1 MSLDWHAALQ
11 AVLHHPLFGV
21 GITLAVYQGALAAYE
36 RTRWMFLQPV
46 LVSMAVLIGILLLA
60 GLSYQEYRESTFL
73 LSVLLGPTTVALAV
87 PLFLNLKRI
96 RQLFWPTL
104 ITLLVAGLLATVLG
118 VALAWAFGAERMML
132 MTLAPKSVTSPIA
145 IALAEQMG
153 GIPALTAVFVMIT
166 GVLGAVLGPLLLD
179 RAGVT
184 SPAARGLSLGLS
196 AHAIGTAQAL
206 QEHPEAGGFAALAM
220 SLAGAFSALAL
231 PLLLG

>member
-1 MSLDWHAALQ
+1 MTAIWTAI
-11 AVLHHPLFGV
+11 VGHPLFVLGL
-21 GITLAVYQGALAAYE
+21 TLLAYQLALELYQ
-36 RTRWMFLQPV
+36 RSRWLLAQPV
-46 LVSMAVLIGILLLA
+46 LVATLLLVGA
-60 GLSYQEYRESTFL
+60 LWACGIGYPRYRQESSL
-73 LSVLLGPTTVALAV
+73 LWLLLGPATVALAV
-87 PLFLNLKRI
+87 PLQQNLPRI
-96 RQLFWPTL
+96 RQLFWPVS
-104 ITLLVAGLLATVLG
+104 IALLVGGAVT
-118 VALAWAFGAERMML
+118 VALTLGLAALFGADREML
-132 MTLAPKSVTSPIA
+132 MSLAPKSVTSPIA

>member
-1 MSLDWHAALQ
+1 MTAIWTAI
-11 AVLHHPLFGV
+11 VGHPLFVLGL
-21 GITLAVYQGALAAYE
+21 TLLAYQLALELYQ
-36 RTRWMFLQPV
+36 RSRWLLAQPV
-46 LVSMAVLIGILLLA
+46 LVATLLLVGA
-60 GLSYQEYRESTFL
+60 LWACGIGYPRYRQESSL
-73 LSVLLGPTTVALAV
+73 LWLLLGPATVALAV
-87 PLFLNLKRI
+87 PLRQNLPRI
-96 RQLFWPTL
+96 RQLFWPVS
-104 ITLLVAGLLATVLG
+104 IALLVGGTVT
-118 VALAWAFGAERMML
+118 VALTLGLAALFGADREML
-132 MTLAPKSVTSPIA
+132 MSLAPKSVTSPIA

>member
-1 MSLDWHAALQ
+1 MTAIWTAI
-11 AVLHHPLFGV
+11 VGHPLFVLGL
-21 GITLAVYQGALAAYE
+21 TLLAYQLALELYQ
-36 RTRWMFLQPV
+36 RSRWLLAQPV
-46 LVSMAVLIGILLLA
+46 LVATLLLVGA
-60 GLSYQEYRESTFL
+60 LWVCGIGYPRYRQESSL
-73 LSVLLGPTTVALAV
+73 LWLLLGPATVALAV
-87 PLFLNLKRI
+87 PLQQNLPRI
-96 RQLFWPTL
+96 RQLFWPVS
-104 ITLLVAGLLATVLG
+104 ISLLVGGTIT
-118 VALAWAFGAERMML
+118 VALTLGLAALFGADREML
-132 MTLAPKSVTSPIA
+132 MSLAPKSVTSPIA

-206 QEHPEAGGFAALAM
+206 QEHPEVGGFAALAM

>member
-1 MSLDWHAALQ
+1 MTAIWTAI
-11 AVLHHPLFGV
+11 VGHPLFVLGL
-21 GITLAVYQGALAAYE
+21 TLLAYQLALELYQ
-36 RTRWMFLQPV
+36 RSRWLLAQPV
-46 LVSMAVLIGILLLA
+46 LVATLLLVGA
-60 GLSYQEYRESTFL
+60 LWACGIGYPRYRQESSL
-73 LSVLLGPTTVALAV
+73 LWLLLGPATVALAV
-87 PLFLNLKRI
+87 PLRQNLPRI
-96 RQLFWPTL
+96 RQLFWPVT
-104 ITLLVAGLLATVLG
+104 IALLVGGTIT
-118 VALAWAFGAERMML
+118 VALTLGLAALFGADREML
-132 MTLAPKSVTSPIA
+132 MSLAPKSVTSPIA

>member
-1 MSLDWHAALQ
+1 MTAIWTAI
-11 AVLHHPLFGV
+11 VGHPLFVLGL
-21 GITLAVYQGALAAYE
+21 TLLAYQLALELYQ
-36 RTRWMFLQPV
+36 RSRWLMAQPV
-46 LVSMAVLIGILLLA
+46 LVATLLLVGA
-60 GLSYQEYRESTFL
+60 LWACGIGYPRYRQESSML
-73 LSVLLGPTTVALAV
+73 WLLLGPATVALAV
-87 PLFLNLKRI
+87 PLQQNLPRI
-96 RQLFWPTL
+96 RQLFWPVT
-104 ITLLVAGLLATVLG
+104 IALLVGGAVT
-118 VALAWAFGAERMML
+118 VALTLGLAALFGADREML
-132 MTLAPKSVTSPIA
+132 MSLAPKSVTSPIA

>member
-1 MSLDWHAALQ
+1 MTAIWTAI
-11 AVLHHPLFGV
+11 VGHPLFVLGL
-21 GITLAVYQGALAAYE
+21 TLLAYQLALELYQ
-36 RTRWMFLQPV
+36 RSRWLLAQPV
-46 LVSMAVLIGILLLA
+46 LVATLLLVGA
-60 GLSYQEYRESTFL
+60 LWACGIGYPRYRQESSL
-73 LSVLLGPTTVALAV
+73 LWLLLGPATVALAV
-87 PLFLNLKRI
+87 PLQQNLPRI
-96 RQLFWPTL
+96 RQMFWPVS
-104 ITLLVAGLLATVLG
+104 IALLVGGTIT
-118 VALAWAFGAERMML
+118 VALTLGLAALFGADREML
-132 MTLAPKSVTSPIA
+132 MSLAPKSVTSPIA

>member
-1 MSLDWHAALQ
+1 MTAIWTAI
-11 AVLHHPLFGV
+11 VGHPLFVLGL
-21 GITLAVYQGALAAYE
+21 TLLAYQLALELYQ
-36 RTRWMFLQPV
+36 RSRWLLAQPV
-46 LVSMAVLIGILLLA
+46 LVATLLLVGA
-60 GLSYQEYRESTFL
+60 LWACGIGYPRYRQESSL
-73 LSVLLGPTTVALAV
+73 LWLLLGPATVALAV
-87 PLFLNLKRI
+87 PLQQNLPRI
-96 RQLFWPTL
+96 RQLFWPVS
-104 ITLLVAGLLATVLG
+104 IALLVGGTIT
-118 VALAWAFGAERMML
+118 VALTLGLAALFGADREML
-132 MTLAPKSVTSPIA
+132 MSLAPKSVTSPIA

>member
-1 MSLDWHAALQ
+1 MTAIWTAI
-11 AVLHHPLFGV
+11 VGHPLFVLGL
-21 GITLAVYQGALAAYE
+21 TLLAYQLALELYQ
-36 RTRWMFLQPV
+36 RSRWLLAQPV
-46 LVSMAVLIGILLLA
+46 LVATLLLVGA
-60 GLSYQEYRESTFL
+60 LWACGIGYPRYRQESSL
-73 LSVLLGPTTVALAV
+73 LWLLLGPATVALAV
-87 PLFLNLKRI
+87 PLQQNLPRI
-96 RQLFWPTL
+96 RQLFWPVS
-104 ITLLVAGLLATVLG
+104 IALLVGGTVT
-118 VALAWAFGAERMML
+118 VALTLGLAALFGADREML
-132 MTLAPKSVTSPIA
+132 MSLAPKSVTSPIA

>member
-1 MSLDWHAALQ
+1 MTAIWTAI
-11 AVLHHPLFGV
+11 VGHPLFVLGL
-21 GITLAVYQGALAAYE
+21 TLLAYQLALELYQ
-36 RTRWMFLQPV
+36 RSRWLLAQPV
-46 LVSMAVLIGILLLA
+46 LVATLLLVGA
-60 GLSYQEYRESTFL
+60 LWACGIGYPRYRQESSML
-73 LSVLLGPTTVALAV
+73 WLLLGPATVALAV
-87 PLFLNLKRI
+87 PLQQNLPRI
-96 RQLFWPTL
+96 RQLFWPVS
-104 ITLLVAGLLATVLG
+104 IALLVGGTIT
-118 VALAWAFGAERMML
+118 VALTLGLAALFGADREML
-132 MTLAPKSVTSPIA
+132 MSLAPKSVTSPIA

-166 GVLGAVLGPLLLD
+166 GVLGAVLGPFLLD

-206 QEHPEAGGFAALAM
+206 QEHQEAGGFAALAM

>member
-1 MSLDWHAALQ
+1 MTAIWTAI
-11 AVLHHPLFGV
+11 VGHPLFVLGL
-21 GITLAVYQGALAAYE
+21 TLLAYQLALELYQ
-36 RTRWMFLQPV
+36 RSRWLLAQPV
-46 LVSMAVLIGILLLA
+46 LVATLLLVGA
-60 GLSYQEYRESTFL
+60 LWACGIGYPRYRQESSL
-73 LSVLLGPTTVALAV
+73 LWLLLGPATVALAV
-87 PLFLNLKRI
+87 PLRQNLPRI
-96 RQLFWPTL
+96 RQLFWPVS
-104 ITLLVAGLLATVLG
+104 IALLVGGTVT
-118 VALAWAFGAERMML
+118 VALTLGLAALFGADREML
-132 MTLAPKSVTSPIA
+132 MSLAPKSVTSPIA

-166 GVLGAVLGPLLLD
+166 GVLGAVMGPLLLD